1 MALAVYV
8 CLLLVWSC
16 LSSCAAILPSYIPVI
31 QANHVQRDDLIRKY
45 FHLGFN
51 YAEILTF
58 LILTHGIRLSLRQ
71 LKRVLRSQGLF
82 RRRGHS
88 DPHEITGAVELEL
101 HGSGCLIG
109 YRLMHQRLR
118 NEGIITIANFVV
130 YFVYQKENYS
140 PSKQKCQNPSNKNC
154 FEQKCRR

>member
-51 YAEILTF
+51 YANIPTGHL
-58 LILTHGIRLSLRQ
+58 LLLSTVSDRVS
-71 LKRVLRSQGLF
+71 LKKISSIG
-82 RRRGHS
+82 
-88 DPHEITGAVELEL
+88 VE
-101 HGSGCLIG
+101 
-109 YRLMHQRLR
+109 
-118 NEGIITIANFVV
+118 
-130 YFVYQKENYS
+130 
-140 PSKQKCQNPSNKNC
+140 
-154 FEQKCRR
+154 